1 LLNRQSGR
9 RTIAGVIIMC
19 CHESRLFAWLLD
31 LTMRQGFLQ
40 PYRER
45 VIGAASGRILEIG
58 VGTGLNLSLYAPGVD
73 GVVGLDP
80 SARLLATARERSRQA
95 AVPVDFIKGSAELLP
110 FDSGEIDT
118 VVTTWTMCSIPDVSR
133 ALREMRRV
141 LRPGGRLLFVE
152 HGRAPDRGVCWWQD
166 RLTPGWRRMSG
177 GCHLNRPIRDL
188 VADAGFRIERLDT
201 GYLRRRTPWTF
212 MYEGSARPA

>member
-1 LLNRQSGR
+1 
-9 RTIAGVIIMC
+9 MC
-19 CHESRLFAWLLD
+19 CHESRLFACLLD
-31 LTMRQGFLQ
+31 LTMRQRFLL

-45 VIGAASGRILEIG
+45 IIGAASGRTVEIG
-58 VGTGLNLSLYAPGVD
+58 VGTGLNLSLYRPEVD

-95 AVPVDFIKGSAELLP
+95 AVPVDLIKGSAEMLP

-118 VVTTWTMCSIPDVSR
+118 VVSTWTMCSVPDVSD

-141 LRPGGRLLFVE
+141 LRPGGHLLFVE
-152 HGRAPDRGVCWWQD
+152 HGRAPDPGVRWWQD
-166 RLTPGWRRMSG
+166 RLTPGWRRISG
-177 GCHLNRPIRDL
+177 GCHLNRPISDMI
-188 VADAGFRIERLDT
+188 AGTGFRIERLDT
-201 GYLRRRTPWTF
+201 GYIRGRNPWTF